1 MMWIAVV
8 LLVLLVQLIQV
19 VGDRLVVKSDT
30 RRR

>member
-19 VGDRLVVKSDT
+19 VGDRLVIKSDK